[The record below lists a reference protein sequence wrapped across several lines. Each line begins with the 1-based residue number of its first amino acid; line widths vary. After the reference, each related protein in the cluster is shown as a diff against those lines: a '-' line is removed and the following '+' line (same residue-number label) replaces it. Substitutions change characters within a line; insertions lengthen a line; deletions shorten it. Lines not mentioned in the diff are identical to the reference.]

1 MKKMDKNGFVLAE
14 AIVVA
19 VFILGIFTF
28 IGANFFTLLAKYN
41 KVINYDNPEEIYLI
55 NTLYD
60 EVKLSDEPVA
70 NGLYTFNDSN
80 GTSITCSNE
89 LGSNCSLFRDKYYKT
104 LIFNYLKIK
113 SIYIEKG
120 TRINNCSNI
129 NIRGLREYCIYKKED
144 FKTSSNQ
151 IYLVQ
156 FTNNRFAYLEAKEWR
171 K

>member
-1 MKKMDKNGFVLAE
+1 MKKMNKKGFVLAE

-60 EVKLSDEPVA
+60 EVKLSGKPVA
-70 NGLYTFNDSN
+70 DGLYTFNDS
-80 GTSITCSNE
+80 GIGITCKNI
-89 LGSNCSLFRDKYYKT
+89 LGSNCSLFKAKYYKT

-113 SIYIEKG
+113 SIYIKQG
-120 TRINNCSNI
+120 KSIYCSDI
-129 NIRGLREYCIYKKED
+129 NIRGLREYCIYKEKD
-144 FKTSSNQ
+144 FNTSSSKV
-151 IYLVQ
+151 YLVQ
-156 FTNNRFAYLEAKEWR
+156 FTNNRFAYLEAK
-171 K
+171 

>member
-1 MKKMDKNGFVLAE
+1 MKKMNKKGFVLAE

-60 EVKLSDEPVA
+60 EVKLSGQDVED
-70 NGLYTFNDSN
+70 GLYTFNNDS
-80 GTSITCSNE
+80 GISITCQNI
-89 LGSNCSLFRDKYYKT
+89 LGSNCSLFKDNYYRT

-113 SIYIEKG
+113 SIYIKKG
-120 TRINNCSNI
+120 SEINCSNI
-129 NIRGLREYCIYKKED
+129 NIRGLREYCTYKKED
-144 FKTSSNQ
+144 LNTSSSRV
-151 IYLVQ
+151 YLVQ
-156 FTNNRFAYLEAKEWR
+156 FTNNRFAYLEAK
-171 K
+171 

>member
-1 MKKMDKNGFVLAE
+1 MKKMDKKGFVLAE

-60 EVKLSDEPVA
+60 EVKLSGENVA
-70 NGLYTFNDSN
+70 NGLYTFDNN
-80 GTSITCSNE
+80 GTSITCQGT
-89 LGSNCSLFRDKYYKT
+89 LGGECTFFNNYYKT

-113 SIYIEKG
+113 SIYIATG
-120 TRINNCSNI
+120 TGINCSKI

-156 FTNNRFAYLEAKEWR
+156 FTNNRFAYLEAK
-171 K
+171 

>member
-1 MKKMDKNGFVLAE
+1 MKKMNKKGFVLAE

-60 EVKLSDEPVA
+60 EVKLSDKPVA
-70 NGLYTFNDSN
+70 DGLYTFDDSN
-80 GTSITCSNE
+80 GTSITCQGKFGGKCAFFN
-89 LGSNCSLFRDKYYKT
+89 NYYRT

-113 SIYIEKG
+113 SIYIKQG
-120 TRINNCSNI
+120 KIDCSKI
-129 NIRGLREYCIYKKED
+129 DIRGLREYCTYKKED
-144 FKTSSNQ
+144 FNTSSSKV
-151 IYLVQ
+151 YLVQ
-156 FTNNRFAYLEAKEWR
+156 FTNNRFAYLEAK
-171 K
+171 

>member
-1 MKKMDKNGFVLAE
+1 MKKMNKKGFVLAE

-60 EVKLSDEPVA
+60 EIKLSDEPPVA

-80 GTSITCSNE
+80 GTSITCQGKFGGKCAFFN
-89 LGSNCSLFRDKYYKT
+89 NYYKT

-120 TRINNCSNI
+120 LYINCSNI

-144 FKTSSNQ
+144 FKTSSKQ

-156 FTNNRFAYLEAKEWR
+156 FTNNRFAYLEAK
-171 K
+171 

>member
-1 MKKMDKNGFVLAE
+1 MKKMNKKGFVLAE

-60 EVKLSDEPVA
+60 EVKLSGQAVEGQAVED
-70 NGLYTFNDSN
+70 GLYTFDDSN
-80 GTSITCSNE
+80 GTSITCSNK
-89 LGSNCSLFRDKYYKT
+89 LGINCSLFKDNYYRT

-113 SIYIEKG
+113 SIYIKKG
-120 TRINNCSNI
+120 SEINCRNI
-129 NIRGLREYCIYKKED
+129 NIRGLREYCTYKKED
-144 FKTSSNQ
+144 FNTSSSQ
-151 IYLVQ
+151 VYLVQ
-156 FTNNRFAYLEAKEWR
+156 FTNNRFAYLEAK
-171 K
+171 

>member
-1 MKKMDKNGFVLAE
+1 MKKMNKKGFVLAE

-60 EVKLSDEPVA
+60 EVKLSEESVA
-70 NGLYTFNDSN
+70 DGLYTFNNDN
-80 GTSITCSNE
+80 GISITCKNI
-89 LGSNCSLFRDKYYKT
+89 LGSNCSLFRGNYYRT

-113 SIYIEKG
+113 SIYIKKG
-120 TRINNCSNI
+120 SEIKCSNI
-129 NIRGLREYCIYKKED
+129 NIRGLREYCTYKEKD

-156 FTNNRFAYLEAKEWR
+156 FTNNRFAYLEAK
-171 K
+171 